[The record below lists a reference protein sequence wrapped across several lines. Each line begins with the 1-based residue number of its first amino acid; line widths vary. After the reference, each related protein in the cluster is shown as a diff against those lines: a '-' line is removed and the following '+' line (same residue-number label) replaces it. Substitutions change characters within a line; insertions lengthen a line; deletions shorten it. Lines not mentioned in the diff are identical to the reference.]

1 MTDETGTRD
10 RAAQAIAAQND
21 RFRASLGRDPG
32 VPGRIVLTAG
42 VEVRGPAFVESAIQA
57 VQRFQDFTED
67 NDPHGERD
75 FGVFEI
81 EDEKLFWKIDLYD
94 LAYRYGSETPADPA
108 RTRRVLTLMLAH
120 EY

>member
-1 MTDETGTRD
+1 MTDETETRD
-10 RAAQAIAAQND
+10 KAAQAIAAQND
-21 RFRASLGRDPG
+21 RFRAQIGRDPD

-42 VEVRGPAFVESAIQA
+42 VEAKGPAFVQRALQA
-57 VQRFQDFTED
+57 VQVFSEFGED

-75 FGVFEI
+75 FGAFEI
-81 EDEKLFWKIDLYD
+81 ENEKLFWKIDLYD
-94 LAYRYGSETPADPA
+94 LAYRYGSEAPADPA